1 MTASRSHDETVVEL
15 LKADPEF
22 AAVYLAAAVDE
33 ADLPGG
39 ESTLLAALHQVAAVV
54 DRRLCWQ
61 GPRDAA

>member
-15 LKADPEF
+15 LNADPEF

-39 ESTLLAALHQVAAVV
+39 ESALLTALHQVAALV
-54 DRRLCWQ
+54 DSGLCW
-61 GPRDAA
+61 

>member
-15 LKADPEF
+15 LNADPEF

-39 ESTLLAALHQVAAVV
+39 ESALLAALHRVVALV
-54 DRRLCWQ
+54 DRGPCW
-61 GPRDAA
+61 